1 MRPNRYSRSILP
13 NDKRTTMTKML
24 TSPSQE
30 GPYRISEGQAAPL
43 GATVT
48 DEGVNFSLYT
58 RKAFSVELLLFA
70 HPDDAAPCQIIRLD
84 PKKNRSYHY
93 WHVLVHG
100 AGEGLYYGYR
110 VYGDYLPGEGLYF
123 DGSKL
128 LTDPFARGLY
138 GKNYS
143 RAQAS
148 CYGRDNLATAIKS
161 VVVGS
166 GGYDWEGD
174 RHPRIPLSHS
184 VIYEMHVKGFTA
196 HSNAGISGVR
206 PGTFSAVVQKIPYL
220 QSLGVTA
227 VELMPVFAFDPQ
239 DAPSGL
245 ENYWG
250 YSPINF
256 FAPHWDYGTT
266 DDPLQTVREFR
277 DMVKAFHRAGME
289 VILDVVYNHTAESG
303 KVGPWL
309 NFKGQAASVYYIMTA
324 DRSAFA
330 DYTGCGNTVNTNDPI
345 LRRVLRESLRYWVD
359 SMHVDGFR
367 FDLAA
372 ILTRGPEGNVL
383 VDSPALG
390 SIEVDPVL
398 SDTKLI
404 AEAWDAAGLYQL
416 GFFAGRGRDSRWAE
430 WNGAY
435 RDDIRRFVRGDEG
448 MVPRLAARIIGS
460 PDIYVDAT
468 HDINQSIHF
477 VSCHD
482 GFTLNDLVTYRI
494 KHNLANG
501 EDNRDGLNENFS
513 ANYGVEGPSDDP
525 AVEALRERQV
535 RNFFALLLFTHGTPM
550 IGMGDEVRR
559 TQQGNNNAYCQDNPL
574 SWFDWDDPLRHADTL
589 DFVRRLIGYV
599 QGLSLY
605 ELNRLI
611 QVGFDEHKPFLLWH
625 GPQLNNADWRPI
637 SHTLAMEMFHPEKG
651 EHLYL
656 AFNMYWGDIDF
667 ELPPPVRGSWRLV
680 ADTILP
686 VKEDFRFTRLLDQRK
701 YTLKARS
708 VLIATDLPDK

>member
-1 MRPNRYSRSILP
+1 
-13 NDKRTTMTKML
+13 
-24 TSPSQE
+24 
-30 GPYRISEGQAAPL
+30 
-43 GATVT
+43 
-48 DEGVNFSLYT
+48 
-58 RKAFSVELLLFA
+58 
-70 HPDDAAPCQIIRLD
+70 
-84 PKKNRSYHY
+84 
-93 WHVLVHG
+93 
-100 AGEGLYYGYR
+100 
-110 VYGDYLPGEGLYF
+110 
-123 DGSKL
+123 
-128 LTDPFARGLY
+128 
-138 GKNYS
+138 
-143 RAQAS
+143 
-148 CYGRDNLATAIKS
+148 
-161 VVVGS
+161 
-166 GGYDWEGD
+166 
-174 RHPRIPLSHS
+174 
-184 VIYEMHVKGFTA
+184 
-196 HSNAGISGVR
+196 
-206 PGTFSAVVQKIPYL
+206 
-220 QSLGVTA
+220 
-227 VELMPVFAFDPQ
+227 
-239 DAPSGL
+239 
-245 ENYWG
+245 
-250 YSPINF
+250 
-256 FAPHWDYGTT
+256 
-266 DDPLQTVREFR
+266 
-277 DMVKAFHRAGME
+277 
-289 VILDVVYNHTAESG
+289 
-303 KVGPWL
+303 
-309 NFKGQAASVYYIMTA
+309 MTA
-324 DRSAFA
+324 DGVLLP
-330 DYTGCGNTVNTNDPI
+330 TIPCGNTVNTNDPI

-416 GFFAGRGRDSRWAE
+416 GFFAGRGRGQPLGGVERGVSRRYSA
-430 WNGAY
+430 
-435 RDDIRRFVRGDEG
+435 VLCCGDEG

-656 AFNMYWGDIDF
+656 AFQHVLG
-667 ELPPPVRGSWRLV
+667 RHRLRV
-680 ADTILP
+680 AASRTG
-686 VKEDFRFTRLLDQRK
+686 
-701 YTLKARS
+701 
-708 VLIATDLPDK
+708 

>member
-1 MRPNRYSRSILP
+1 
-13 NDKRTTMTKML
+13 MTKML
-24 TSPSQE
+24 TTPSQE

-70 HPDDAAPCQIIRLD
+70 HPDDATPCQIIRLD
-84 PKKNRSYHY
+84 PKKHRSYHY

-100 AGEGLYYGYR
+100 VGEGLYYGYR
-110 VYGDYLPGEGLYF
+110 VYGDYLPSEGLYF

-161 VVVGS
+161 VVVDS
-166 GGYDWEGD
+166 RGYDWEGD
-174 RHPRIPLSHS
+174 RHPRIPLSRS
-184 VIYEMHVKGFTA
+184 VIYEMHIKGFTA
-196 HSNAGISGVR
+196 HPNAGISGVR
-206 PGTFSAVVQKIPYL
+206 PGTFSAAVQKIPYL

-245 ENYWG
+245 KNYWG

-256 FAPHWDYGTT
+256 FAPHWGYGTT

-390 SIEVDPVL
+390 SIEADPVL

-448 MVPRLAARIIGS
+448 MVSRLAARIIGS

-482 GFTLNDLVTYRI
+482 GFTLNDLVTYRV

-501 EDNRDGLNENFS
+501 EDNRDGLNENYS
-513 ANYGVEGPSDDP
+513 ANYGVEGPGDDP
-525 AVEALRERQV
+525 ALEELRERQV

-559 TQQGNNNAYCQDNPL
+559 TQQGNNNAYCQDNTL

-589 DFVRRLIGYV
+589 EYVRRLIGYV

-605 ELNRLI
+605 GLNRLI
-611 QVGFDEHKPFLLWH
+611 QVGFDDRKPFLLWH

-651 EHLYL
+651 EHLYI

-680 ADTILP
+680 ADTCLP
-686 VKEDFRFTRLLDQRK
+686 VKDDFRLTRLLDQRK

>member
-1 MRPNRYSRSILP
+1 
-13 NDKRTTMTKML
+13 MTKML
-24 TSPSQE
+24 TTPSQD

-70 HPDDAAPCQIIRLD
+70 HPDDATPCQIIRLD
-84 PKKNRSYHY
+84 PKKHRSYHY

-110 VYGDYLPGEGLYF
+110 VYGDYLPSEGLYF

-161 VVVGS
+161 VVVDS
-166 GGYDWEGD
+166 RGYDWEGD
-174 RHPRIPLSHS
+174 RHPRIPLSRS
-184 VIYEMHVKGFTA
+184 VIYEMHIKGFTA
-196 HSNAGISGVR
+196 HPNAGISGVR
-206 PGTFSAVVQKIPYL
+206 PGTFSAAVQKIPYL

-245 ENYWG
+245 KNYWG

-390 SIEVDPVL
+390 SIEADPVL

-448 MVPRLAARIIGS
+448 MVSRLAARIIGS

-482 GFTLNDLVTYRI
+482 GFTLNDLVTYRV

-501 EDNRDGLNENFS
+501 EDNRDGLNENYS
-513 ANYGVEGPSDDP
+513 ANYGVEGPGDDP
-525 AVEALRERQV
+525 ALEELRERQV

-559 TQQGNNNAYCQDNPL
+559 TQQGNNNAYCQDNTL

-589 DFVRRLIGYV
+589 EYVRRLIGYV

-605 ELNRLI
+605 GLNRLI
-611 QVGFDEHKPFLLWH
+611 QVGFDDRKPFLLWH

-651 EHLYL
+651 EHLYI

-680 ADTILP
+680 ADTCLP
-686 VKEDFRFTRLLDQRK
+686 VKDDFRLTRLLDQRK

>member
-1 MRPNRYSRSILP
+1 
-13 NDKRTTMTKML
+13 
-24 TSPSQE
+24 
-30 GPYRISEGQAAPL
+30 
-43 GATVT
+43 
-48 DEGVNFSLYT
+48 
-58 RKAFSVELLLFA
+58 
-70 HPDDAAPCQIIRLD
+70 
-84 PKKNRSYHY
+84 
-93 WHVLVHG
+93 
-100 AGEGLYYGYR
+100 
-110 VYGDYLPGEGLYF
+110 
-123 DGSKL
+123 
-128 LTDPFARGLY
+128 
-138 GKNYS
+138 
-143 RAQAS
+143 
-148 CYGRDNLATAIKS
+148 
-161 VVVGS
+161 
-166 GGYDWEGD
+166 
-174 RHPRIPLSHS
+174 
-184 VIYEMHVKGFTA
+184 MHIKGFTA
-196 HSNAGISGVR
+196 HPNAGISGVR
-206 PGTFSAVVQKIPYL
+206 PGTFSAAVQKIPYL

-460 PDIYVDAT
+460 PDIYVNAT

-559 TQQGNNNAYCQDNPL
+559 TQQGNNNAYCQDNTL
-574 SWFDWDDPLRHADTL
+574 SWFDWDDPLRHTDTL

-611 QVGFDEHKPFLLWH
+611 QVGFDERKPFLLWH

-680 ADTILP
+680 ADTSLP
-686 VKEDFRFTRLLDQRK
+686 VKDDFCFTRLLDQRK